1 MLSNKD
7 RVKAVVIG
15 ALAGVLIGVTV
26 NAIETAFE
34 MPDALWSNTTN
45 ECVNVVNY
53 DNNDYSCENL
63 PSKYNKIWVQ

>member
-26 NAIETAFE
+26 NARCT
-34 MPDALWSNTTN
+34 M
-45 ECVNVVNY
+45 V
-53 DNNDYSCENL
+53 
-63 PSKYNKIWVQ
+63 